1 MRKSGFWRR
10 AAAGTVVLALAGAAV
25 LAGLAASLPDT
36 LYTDGAL
43 HELTVASMP
52 YLSAKSRQGQLPADS
67 AVPDCSGPG
76 YSAQGIVSVR
86 ISLSG
91 FFSASSI
98 FRHRYIS

>member
-52 YLSAKSRQGQLPADS
+52 YL
-67 AVPDCSGPG
+67 
-76 YSAQGIVSVR
+76 
-86 ISLSG
+86 
-91 FFSASSI
+91 
-98 FRHRYIS
+98 